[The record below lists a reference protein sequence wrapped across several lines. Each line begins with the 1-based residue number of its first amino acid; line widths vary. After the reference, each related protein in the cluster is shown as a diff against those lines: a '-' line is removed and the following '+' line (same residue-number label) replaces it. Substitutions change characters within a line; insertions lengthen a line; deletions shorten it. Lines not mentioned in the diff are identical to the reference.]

1 MNLQRGNIAGKTRIK
16 PLLVIFAYNILFMA
30 ASGLLVPGTPLYLS
44 TNGFDGGSVN
54 LLLSS
59 IAVSS
64 LIGQVTWGYLSDRAM
79 DRLFFLKLGTAGYA
93 LGYLAIVLLKNR
105 LALAILLVATSFVG
119 SASYPAAMALLSE
132 TSSTKNRGR
141 SMGVFWSAASLG
153 WAISVAFTGFIINEL
168 GGGYF
173 FGLCSLL
180 YSASLA
186 LVHLFLRIE
195 DRHASDDKR
204 SRGVSLSSFFRL
216 GTPFLAFLSGSIIF
230 FMADF
235 AKNVYVPMFY
245 AFELGLGMVTATLLL
260 SLTSWLE
267 IPVNVIFGYLS
278 DRLGRKTVVLVAYV
292 LCGAYM
298 FINSMVTGFE
308 GALLTMALYGFVWGA
323 FSGASSAF
331 ASELVDEDKKGIA
344 LGLFNSSWNIASM
357 LAPVSIGML
366 SQAYGYR
373 LMFNTMGVLMLL
385 ACLIII
391 FGIQGRA

>member
-16 PLLVIFAYNILFMA
+16 PLLVIFAYNMLFMA

-195 DRHASDDKR
+195 DRYASDDKR
-204 SRGVSLSSFFRL
+204 SRGVSLSSLFRL

-391 FGIQGRA
+391 FGIRGRA